1 MHCCDAE
8 LSRLGAH
15 GGEGCWRALQHA
27 PSLLP
32 FEWLISV
39 TSGVEEPIHFIGG
52 NLTASAA
59 VRAGW
64 TALRQAMR
72 SWGVESEL
80 ELSEWFGNQGFPAA
94 RPGSHISARGQE
106 HVLTEWCR
114 EDARVA
120 LLEYVFVAIT
130 LENGRQ
136 RPREFPPSARVQGYP
151 TIRNRRVGVP
161 TDVPQDS
168 WAQLD
173 DVDLEVEFL
182 RRVPMLKSCPHFL
195 RGRFR
200 HGLHITLQ
208 ERCRA
213 KLVGD
218 TVGEE
223 RAWKAFGLVPAM
235 MLHRPRGVGS
245 IRRDELVERA
255 DKFSRGQWLELL
267 GEYRSCTVS
276 HGRGPTRVDNEERR
290 RGQAACNR
298 VNQGQVSWAR
308 WS

>member
-1 MHCCDAE
+1 MA
-8 LSRLGAH
+8 RVGPVPI
-15 GGEGCWRALQHA
+15 GGNLPSAIRRQRCSVECALDVGRGRA
-27 PSLLP
+27 PREFPLL
-32 FEWLISV
+32 EWLISM

-64 TALRQAMR
+64 TTLRQAMR

-80 ELSEWFGNQGFPAA
+80 ELSEWLGNQGFPAA

-106 HVLTEWCR
+106 HILTEGCR

-130 LENGRQ
+130 LETGRQ
-136 RPREFPPSARVQGYP
+136 RPREFLPSTRAQSCP
-151 TIRNRRVGVP
+151 TVRNRRVGVL

-200 HGLHITLQ
+200 HALHITLQ

-245 IRRDELVERA
+245 IGRDELVEKA
-255 DKFSRGQWLELL
+255 DKFFQRAVARTFGRVPQLHCLPWSRSDTG
-267 GEYRSCTVS
+267 
-276 HGRGPTRVDNEERR
+276 
-290 RGQAACNR
+290 
-298 VNQGQVSWAR
+298 
-308 WS
+308 